1 MSEYYSSQKEYEAE
15 MDALND
21 GFVDHQPASFADL
34 KTSDNDAVFELLVKI
49 MDSSQPLNLVC
60 GIDSGMAF
68 YEFEVDGGVKRKLFL
83 NRDIWSYVNHY
94 LMYGKKKPDYP
105 NIFNVDKKVDEN
117 YIFYMYKY
125 DRANNAS
132 RYNPTSKEYKAVH
145 SHGIVN
151 YGVFPYTP
159 EEMIKKLIWAR

>member
-1 MSEYYSSQKEYEAE
+1 MGEYYSQEEYEAE

-21 GFVDHQPASFADL
+21 GFVDLKPASFDDL
-34 KTSDNDAVFELLVKI
+34 KTSDNNVVFEQLVKI
-49 MDSSQPLNLVC
+49 MDSLQPLDLVC

-68 YEFEVDGGVKRKLFL
+68 YEFETDGGVKSKLYL

-105 NIFNVDKKVDEN
+105 NIFDVDKKIDEN

-132 RYNPTSKEYKAVH
+132 RYNPTSKEYKAFH
-145 SHGIVN
+145 PHGTIN

-159 EEMIKKLIWAR
+159 EEMIRKLIMA

>member
-1 MSEYYSSQKEYEAE
+1 MGEYYSQEEYEAE

-21 GFVDHQPASFADL
+21 GFVDLKPASFDDL
-34 KTSDNDAVFELLVKI
+34 KTSGNNVVFEQLVKI
-49 MDSSQPLNLVC
+49 MDSSQPLNLAC

-68 YEFEVDGGVKRKLFL
+68 YEFETDGGVKSKLYL

-125 DRANNAS
+125 DRINNTS
-132 RYNPTSKEYKAVH
+132 RYNPKSREYKAFH
-145 SHGIVN
+145 PHGMVN

-159 EEMIKKLIWAR
+159 EEMIRKLIMA